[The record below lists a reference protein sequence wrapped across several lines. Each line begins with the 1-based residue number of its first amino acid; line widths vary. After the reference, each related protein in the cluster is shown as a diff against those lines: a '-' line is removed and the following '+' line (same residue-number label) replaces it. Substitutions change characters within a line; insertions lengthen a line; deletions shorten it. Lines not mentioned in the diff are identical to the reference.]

1 MKTVKNTLALNSVL
15 IADVTTEKPA
25 MSRALPEQHRLI
37 CERTGV
43 NPKDVEA
50 PKTKLLKCAEV
61 TEAFAIIN
69 GMTPF
74 LRAGREGLTGVVLTE
89 SMASGGG
96 ATYIKASDIPAIQQE
111 FDARQA
117 RLATLLKTIRENF
130 TSLIEARLA
139 TLHSLAAEIIV
150 PTVDEFMGRFVFEMT
165 LRSLPASIDESIIG
179 QATEETAARIRA
191 SNAKVQDEFRQAHAQ
206 PVASCIAELAN
217 TIDQLTKGKR
227 LRQERL
233 DKLAS
238 AAASM
243 REQNWLG
250 LPDLSA
256 LATKLEGLA
265 INRDA
270 LPDKAA
276 REGHATKVATVK
288 GEAESLLSAFGI

>member
-1 MKTVKNTLALNSVL
+1 M
-15 IADVTTEKPA
+15 
-25 MSRALPEQHRLI
+25 
-37 CERTGV
+37 
-43 NPKDVEA
+43 
-50 PKTKLLKCAEV
+50 
-61 TEAFAIIN
+61 
-69 GMTPF
+69 
-74 LRAGREGLTGVVLTE
+74 
-89 SMASGGG
+89 
-96 ATYIKASDIPAIQQE
+96 
-111 FDARQA
+111 
-117 RLATLLKTIRENF
+117 
-130 TSLIEARLA
+130 IEARLA

-238 AAASM
+238 AASM

-256 LATKLEGLA
+256 LATKLEALA